1 MVHLWISSFGAR
13 VLPERLRVKGI
24 GDGSMTYDRFD
35 WDLPNL
41 SPSLEPKQERD
52 HFFEQGNKSV
62 NTPFLSM
69 KKFQKESKDIDN
81 VGLFIHV

>member
-1 MVHLWISSFGAR
+1 
-13 VLPERLRVKGI
+13 
-24 GDGSMTYDRFD
+24 MTYDRFD
-35 WDLPNL
+35 WDLPSL
-41 SPSLEPKQERD
+41 SPSLLKQERD